1 MANERIAPSVLE
13 CAVLAHDRK
22 SRGGAVEPL
31 ETLRAHRRGKL
42 DELRRRGVD
51 PYPPRYTV
59 DGSVSEIVARCA
71 ALDAAALE
79 ARPTRV
85 RVGGRVTAIRSHG
98 KATFIDL
105 SDGASR
111 LQVYLKR
118 DVVGDEGF
126 SLLETLD
133 LGDFWGAE
141 GEIFRTRTGELT
153 VRAERVTVLAK
164 GLQPWPEKWHGLA
177 DHELRARQRYL
188 DLATN
193 PDSRRVFLA
202 RAAIVREIRTF
213 LDARGFIEVETP
225 MMQPIPGGAVARPF
239 VTHHNALDMDLYLR
253 IAPELYLKRLVVGG
267 FERVYEINRNFR
279 NEGISTRHNPEF
291 TMLEFYWA
299 YANYEDLMTLT
310 EEMISGAAE
319 KVTGGRTI
327 RWGGGELNLER
338 PWRRLSMRDAVL
350 THSDLRPE
358 DLAERTRLEAAA
370 NRFGV
375 EGVGRLTSGKLLA
388 ELFEATAESKLEAPT
403 FIVDFPADISPLAK
417 RKPTEPEL
425 TERFEL
431 YLGGIELANAF
442 TELNDPDDQRRR
454 FEEQARTSA
463 GVVDE
468 DYVLALEHGMP
479 PTAGEGI
486 GIDRLVMLLTDSHSI
501 RDVILFPLLR
511 PRE

>member
-1 MANERIAPSVLE
+1 
-13 CAVLAHDRK
+13 
-22 SRGGAVEPL
+22 VEPL

-42 DELRRRGVD
+42 DELRRRGLD
-51 PYPPRYTV
+51 PYPPRFPV
-59 DGSVSEIVARCA
+59 DGSVSQIVARFA
-71 ALDAAALE
+71 ALDAAALD
-79 ARPTRV
+79 AQASRV

-98 KATFIDL
+98 KATFVDL
-105 SDGASR
+105 SDGDGR
-111 LQVYLKR
+111 IQVYLKR

-126 SLLETLD
+126 SLLDTLD

-141 GEIFRTRTGELT
+141 GVVFRTRTGELSI
-153 VRAERVTVLAK
+153 RAERVTVLAK

-193 PDSRRVFLA
+193 PDSRKVFLA
-202 RAAIVREIRTF
+202 RAAIVREIRAF

-239 VTHHNALDMDLYLR
+239 KTHHNTLDMELFLR

-299 YANYEDLMTLT
+299 YASYEDLIVLT
-310 EEMISGAAE
+310 EEMISGI
-319 KVTGGRTI
+319 VQNVVGGSTV
-327 RWGGGELNLER
+327 RWGDATLTMQR
-338 PWRRLSMRDAVL
+338 PWRRLSMREAVL
-350 THSDLRPE
+350 AYSDLRPE
-358 DLAERTRLEAAA
+358 DLGERAKLEGSAK
-370 NRFGV
+370 RFGV
-375 EGVGRLTSGKLLA
+375 EDGARLTSGKLLA
-388 ELFEATAESKLEAPT
+388 ELFEATAESLLQDPT
-403 FIVDFPADISPLAK
+403 FIVDFPSDISPLAK
-417 RKPTEPEL
+417 RKPGEPEL

-431 YLGGIELANAF
+431 YIGGLELANAF
-442 TELNDPDDQRRR
+442 SELNDPDDQRRR
-454 FEEQARTSA
+454 FEEQARNSG

-468 DYVLALEHGMP
+468 DYLLALEHGMP

-511 PRE
+511 PKE

>member
-1 MANERIAPSVLE
+1 
-13 CAVLAHDRK
+13 
-22 SRGGAVEPL
+22 VEPL
-31 ETLRAHRRGKL
+31 ETLRAHRRSKL
-42 DELRRRGVD
+42 DELRRRGID
-51 PYPPRYTV
+51 PYPPRFPV
-59 DGSVSEIVARCA
+59 DGSVGEIVARFADVDAA
-71 ALDAAALE
+71 ALDAR
-79 ARPTRV
+79 RPRV
-85 RVGGRVTAIRSHG
+85 RLGGRVTAIRSHG

-105 SDGASR
+105 SDGAER
-111 LQVYLKR
+111 IQVYLKR
-118 DVVGDEGF
+118 DVVGEEGF

-141 GEIFRTRTGELT
+141 GEVFRTRTGELT

-193 PDSRRVFLA
+193 PDSRKVFLA
-202 RAAIVREIRTF
+202 RAAIVREIRAF

-239 VTHHNALDMDLYLR
+239 VTHHNTLDMDLFLR

-299 YANYEDLMTLT
+299 YASYEDLMTLT
-310 EEMISGAAE
+310 EEMLTGVAKKVVGSGP
-319 KVTGGRTI
+319 V
-327 RWGGGELNLER
+327 RWGEASLNLRR

-350 THSDLRPE
+350 AHSDLRPG
-358 DLAERTRLEAAA
+358 DLGERAGLEAAA
-370 NRFGV
+370 SRFGV
-375 EGVGRLTSGKLLA
+375 EGVGRLLSGKLLA
-388 ELFEATAESKLEAPT
+388 ELFEATAESKLQDPT

-417 RKPTEPEL
+417 RKPGEPDL

-454 FEEQARTSA
+454 FEDQARNS
-463 GVVDE
+463 GGLVDE

-479 PTAGEGI
+479 PTGGEGI

-511 PRE
+511 PKE